1 MVRPLPSNVQRVQ
14 VRSLVG
20 ELRSHMSCGHKA
32 KHRSNIVTNSIK
44 VFKNGL
50 HLKKSYKIK
59 CGKLQKGNE
68 TKNLTGCEARQREG
82 DQR

>member
-1 MVRPLPSNVQRVQ
+1 MLLLKMQPYKIIIKNSFPGGQAFPGGPVVRPLPSNVRRVQ

-50 HLKKSYKIK
+50 H
-59 CGKLQKGNE
+59 
-68 TKNLTGCEARQREG
+68 
-82 DQR
+82 